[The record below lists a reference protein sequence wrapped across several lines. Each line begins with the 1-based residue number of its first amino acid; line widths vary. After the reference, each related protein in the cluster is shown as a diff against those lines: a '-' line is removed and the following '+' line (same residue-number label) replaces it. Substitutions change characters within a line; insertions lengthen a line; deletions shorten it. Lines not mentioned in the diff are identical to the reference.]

1 MRARVAID
9 VLGYEYNHDER
20 TKLPRLSAASLQLAV
35 AVSDQETKKSSAP
48 SARLTWL
55 RIILNNYYTAVAG
68 EGHCAGLGCLV
79 EKKPREAPRPLP
91 GSQSAQAWMFESMA
105 ERSALGA
112 SLDLSRRQR

>member
-68 EGHCAGLGCLV
+68 EVIVPGSDVWLKKKHVKRLGPFLGVSRRRLGCLSPWPSEV
-79 EKKPREAPRPLP
+79 H
-91 GSQSAQAWMFESMA
+91 SA
-105 ERSALGA
+105 RL
-112 SLDLSRRQR
+112 